1 MKENK
6 EGLGKELRGTL
17 HNQDSKDESIT
28 EYGLESVA
36 EGCDFAEGER
46 EKPPECG
53 GL

>member
-6 EGLGKELRGTL
+6 EGLDKELRSTL
-17 HNQDSKDESIT
+17 HDQDSKDVSSS

-36 EGCDFAEGER
+36 EGCDFAEGEK